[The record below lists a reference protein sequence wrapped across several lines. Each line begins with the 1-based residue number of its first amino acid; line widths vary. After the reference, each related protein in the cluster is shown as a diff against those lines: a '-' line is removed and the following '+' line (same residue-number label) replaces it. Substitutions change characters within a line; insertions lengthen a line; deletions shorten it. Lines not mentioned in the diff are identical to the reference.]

1 MSIVSRNQK
10 ISSQNLSSANTSG
23 VASLKKGL
31 NSALSGGDNAIY
43 NHTGQWNGYR
53 RGVPTVRLY
62 GEVYDLNAVHGY
74 KGIPKYS
81 TVVVRAAQGFMAA
94 DFQ

>member
-10 ISSQNLSSANTSG
+10 ISNQNLSSASTSSD
-23 VASLKKGL
+23 AALKKGL
-31 NSALSGGDNAIY
+31 NSALSGGDNAIF

-74 KGIPKYS
+74 KGIPKFS
-81 TVVVRAAQGFMAA
+81 KVVVRVAQGFMAA